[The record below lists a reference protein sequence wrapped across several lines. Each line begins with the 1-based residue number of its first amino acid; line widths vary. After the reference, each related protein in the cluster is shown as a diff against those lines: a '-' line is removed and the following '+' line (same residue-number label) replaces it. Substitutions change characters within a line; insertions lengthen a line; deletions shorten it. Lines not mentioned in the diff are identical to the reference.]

1 MKVQTYT
8 LNDTAHV
15 TAYILDSQISYG
27 VHRKR
32 PAMII
37 CPGGGYLTLATKE
50 GEAVA
55 TSFLSQGYHC
65 FVLRYS
71 TYHLERVTS
80 LEETPIINPKAR
92 YPQPILELMQTM
104 LLLHEHA
111 QEWHLDDD
119 NIFVTGFSA
128 GGHLAASLGV
138 HWDNP
143 DFHQILEQDFEPED
157 LKPKGLVLAYPLLEG
172 HGGDY
177 IAKNTPKEH
186 LIAHQLADMSD
197 FFFQT
202 QEPSQVQKEAVSILP
217 FINEKTPPTFLWI
230 TGQDQIV
237 DPRACLVYA
246 MKMQELG
253 LDCECHLFN
262 NGPHG
267 LARTDKVYAKSST
280 EVNPPVG
287 VWIEMA
293 LTWLDGQMEKNHEY

>member
-104 LLLHEHA
+104 LLLHENA
-111 QEWHLDDD
+111 EEWCLDVD

-138 HWDNP
+138 HWNNP
-143 DFHQILEQDFEPED
+143 DFHKDLVQPVVVEK
-157 LKPKGLVLAYPLLEG
+157 LKPKGLVLAYPLLDG
-172 HGGDY
+172 FGSDY

-186 LIAHQLADMSD
+186 LIAHQLSDMAD

-202 QEPSQVQKEAVSILP
+202 QQPTQAKKEAVSILP
-217 FINEKTPPTFLWI
+217 FIGETTPPTFLWV

-237 DPRACLVYA
+237 DPEACLSYA
-246 MKMQELG
+246 MKLQELG
-253 LDCECHLFN
+253 IDCECHLFSS
-262 NGPHG
+262 GSHG
-267 LARTDKVYAKSST
+267 LARADKVYAKTST
-280 EVNPPVG
+280 EIKPAVA
-287 VWIEMA
+287 VWMDMA
-293 LTWLDGQMEKNHEY
+293 LTWLDAQMEERNGH